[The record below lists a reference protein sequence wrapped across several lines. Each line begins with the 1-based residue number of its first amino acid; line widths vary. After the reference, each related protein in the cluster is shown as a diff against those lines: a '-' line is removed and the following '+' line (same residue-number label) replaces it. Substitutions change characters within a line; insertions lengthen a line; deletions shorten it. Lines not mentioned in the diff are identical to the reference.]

1 MLLSGNFG
9 GTNPCTIMRES
20 NNIDVDN
27 RVKNGSS
34 IIDIPKEE
42 SVKLLC
48 NDMRDNY
55 SALKEGPIVPLY

>member
-1 MLLSGNFG
+1 MLLPGNFG
-9 GTNPCTIMRES
+9 GTNPCTIMRAS

-55 SALKEGPIVPLY
+55 SALKEGPIVP